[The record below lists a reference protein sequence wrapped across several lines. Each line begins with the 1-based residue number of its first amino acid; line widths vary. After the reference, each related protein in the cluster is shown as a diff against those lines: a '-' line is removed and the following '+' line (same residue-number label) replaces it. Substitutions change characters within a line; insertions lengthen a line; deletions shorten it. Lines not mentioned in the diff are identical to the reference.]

1 MSPIKPLSP
10 GIQEHGPIPVQ
21 PPPPVAVYPNVQP
34 SLAVQTVANPPPI
47 VPVMPPPPVVSG
59 HLGIYSQVRKKC
71 EPGNII
77 PRFDRS
83 ATWEYFNI
91 PRFRVFACANLG
103 IFLI

>member
-47 VPVMPPPPVVSG
+47 VPVMPPPPPAHFMQKQQG
-59 HLGIYSQVRKKC
+59 AQDAARPRGTTC
-71 EPGNII
+71 CII
-77 PRFDRS
+77 FF
-83 ATWEYFNI
+83 YF
-91 PRFRVFACANLG
+91 
-103 IFLI
+103 

>member
-1 MSPIKPLSP
+1 MTMIGTKR
-10 GIQEHGPIPVQ
+10 
-21 PPPPVAVYPNVQP
+21 
-34 SLAVQTVANPPPI
+34 
-47 VPVMPPPPVVSG
+47 VVSG

-91 PRFRVFACANLG
+91 PRFRVLHVSTNLG
-103 IFLI
+103 IFFYLDFLVILDKLLTKVKRGYAPPVLSFLYLN